1 MVGNGKENR
10 PIFQRK
16 VKNMEEKEIFS
27 SADEIVVSR
36 LCDILNNQGISYIR
50 KDGGAERYINI
61 VSGQD
66 TLSQKKIFVSQ
77 EDYERA
83 RKLIEFLEVEEENDE
98 EEIPK
103 ALKLIPIEDEFE
115 YHSLVSIS
123 SSYSILLFSNISF
136 ILSIISILLR
146 TDINTSFSIIIHLI
160 VIISLYKSLF

>member
-1 MVGNGKENR
+1 
-10 PIFQRK
+10 
-16 VKNMEEKEIFS
+16 MEEKEIFS

-66 TLSQKKIFVSQ
+66 ILSQKKIFVSQ

-98 EEIPK
+98 EDNTTIK
-103 ALKLIPIEDEFE
+103 ALKVIPIEDEFGYGK
-115 YHSLVSIS
+115 YHTIKVILGILIGTALSL
-123 SSYSILLFSNISF
+123 LLIFF
-136 ILSIISILLR
+136 IIQIIMFVLSR
-146 TDINTSFSIIIHLI
+146 
-160 VIISLYKSLF
+160 